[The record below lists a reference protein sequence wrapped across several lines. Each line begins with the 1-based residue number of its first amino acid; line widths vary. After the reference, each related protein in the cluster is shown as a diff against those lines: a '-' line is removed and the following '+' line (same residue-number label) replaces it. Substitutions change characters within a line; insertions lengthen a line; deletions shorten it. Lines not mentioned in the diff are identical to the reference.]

1 MRPMLVAGA
10 IVVLDRPYISFA
22 PYRAHQR
29 TLLAVR
35 CGAGLVLG
43 NVEFDHGRRIL
54 RPLLLRIPQLLTLG
68 SHQTPADYIVD
79 RVCLVVTKVCAAHAL
94 QVRA

>member
-29 TLLAVR
+29 TLAVR

-54 RPLLLRIPQLLTLG
+54 RPLTLAYPPATDARIAPNAGGL
-68 SHQTPADYIVD
+68 Y
-79 RVCLVVTKVCAAHAL
+79 C
-94 QVRA
+94 